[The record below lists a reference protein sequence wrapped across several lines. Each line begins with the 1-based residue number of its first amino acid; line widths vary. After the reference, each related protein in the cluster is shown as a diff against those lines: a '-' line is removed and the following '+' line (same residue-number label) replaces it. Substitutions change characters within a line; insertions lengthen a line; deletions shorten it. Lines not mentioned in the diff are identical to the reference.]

1 MSLAFT
7 RTQAQTQNHTT
18 SPMKS
23 FFTSI
28 LTLACLTAF
37 GQGFIDSLD
46 YSSYDPMA
54 QAEIAMIQDKFTQVS
69 NPFVAEYLGSEFHDY
84 FYFPFQSED
93 GMVFDFANQ
102 NNNLGDLPFS
112 EADGQW
118 EGSPGRHLVGRKF
131 LLEWEYQRS
140 HILCCEGQ
148 NNMYPAMLPR
158 IKSIKLLEDL

>member
-1 MSLAFT
+1 M
-7 RTQAQTQNHTT
+7 R
-18 SPMKS
+18 S
-23 FFTSI
+23 FFTST
-28 LTLACLTAF
+28 LALACLTAF

-112 EADGQW
+112 ESDGQW
-118 EGSPGRHLVGRKF
+118 EGSPGRHLVGRTAR
-131 LLEWEYQRS
+131 LSLRR
-140 HILCCEGQ
+140 
-148 NNMYPAMLPR
+148 A
-158 IKSIKLLEDL
+158 